1 MNDAGRIGFV
11 IRDDYDN
18 NVQYDFLDVV
28 YYHGNS
34 YVAKKLTLG
43 NIPNENNEYWH
54 ILAAGGVR
62 VKGDAET
69 EYRDG
74 DVNITK
80 ADIGLRETE
89 NKSSE
94 TIRSEITSENVT
106 DALGYTPIKGIKGN
120 AESTYRTG
128 EVNLTPENI
137 GLGNVDNTSDA
148 DKPISTAQREEFNKK
163 VNKTDIMQGST
174 ATTPGKAGLVPAP
187 SVGDEGKMLMGDGE
201 FKNIYSAEKLL
212 NTSGWYRFVRWEEY
226 EGTEYEHN
234 ADTASLCGV
243 VNISRRWTNTK
254 GESYVI
260 VVSSAQN
267 KGFTFHL
274 LNCTVNE
281 KMIPKI
287 RATKLGKICYLE
299 CQYSE
304 SANNWIAVSSYL
316 AGAAYNK
323 SYRTFQSVDFEP
335 ATEDET
341 ILSEYTIPEKD
352 DFDTSK
358 SLTRFEEIPEGA
370 DLNSEKYAV
379 PGNYMCS
386 SNDVAQTLKNCPFNL
401 AFTMTVKYGNGFSDY
416 CIQTFEIYRANVIAK
431 RFRNSK
437 KEWET
442 PLYYYPSVGTPPAN
456 KLWGTDANGNV
467 GWIDPP

>member
-120 AESTYRTG
+120 AETTYRTG
-128 EVNLTPENI
+128 DVNLTPEN
-137 GLGNVDNTSDA
+137 LG
-148 DKPISTAQREEFNKK
+148 I
-163 VNKTDIMQGST
+163 DIMQGST
-174 ATTPGKAGLVPAP
+174 TTTPGKAGLVPAP
-187 SVGDEGKMLMGDGE
+187 QVTDNARALLSSGAFGSEFDMGTS
-201 FKNIYSAEKLL
+201 ILTPSS
-212 NTSGWYRFVRWEEY
+212 SGWYRFAKIIS
-226 EGTEYEHN
+226 GNNPQGNGMT
-234 ADTASLCGV
+234 GV
-243 VNISRRWTNTK
+243 ILLSRSYSNTDNESAIITFSSVFNKDISWKTISREMNIK
-254 GESYVI
+254 I
-260 VVSSAQN
+260 
-267 KGFTFHL
+267 
-274 LNCTVNE
+274 
-281 KMIPKI
+281 IPKI
-287 RATKLGKICYLE
+287 RVTKKENVSYFELYYDSETPNTLSVRPIINVPFSHGVEVYTKLF
-299 CQYSE
+299 
-304 SANNWIAVSSYL
+304 L
-316 AGAAYNK
+316 A
-323 SYRTFQSVDFEP
+323 E
-335 ATEDET
+335 EDET
-341 ILSEYTIPEKD
+341 VISEYTIPDKD
-352 DFDTSK
+352 DFETSK

-386 SNDVAQTLKNCPFNL
+386 SNDAAQTLKNCPFNL
-401 AFTMTVKYGNGFSDY
+401 AFTMTVKYGNGFPDY
-416 CIQTFEIYRANVIAK
+416 CIQTFETYRANGIAK

-442 PLYYYPSVGTPPAN
+442 PLYYYPSLGTPPAN

-467 GWIDPP
+467 GWITPP